1 MDNLRLLWVDD
12 EVDALKPLIIFLEQ
26 KGLRVDQATN
36 GYDALDHIREQPV
49 DIVLLDESMPGLT
62 GLETLSEIKKMQETL
77 PVIMVTKNEEEY
89 IMEEA
94 IGAQISDYLIKPVN
108 PNQVWLSLKK
118 QFDTKRLVSDKTN
131 HSYQQEFRKMMMA
144 VSENPDAESWKEIY
158 ENIIEW
164 ELKLGK
170 NTEMEMYDVITN
182 QKAEAN
188 VEFCKFIQRNYTDW
202 LREENA
208 PLMSHQVL
216 DQKLFPLMDGNR
228 PTLLLL
234 LDNFRFDQWK
244 ILKPMFEQLFDIQEE
259 GMYFSILPTT
269 TQYSRNALFAGM
281 MPLDIAN
288 QYPAEWSFEDEEGGK
303 NNSEEFYLQKNL
315 ENSYLSTKFRY
326 TKITQY
332 ANAKKLEDNP
342 KQYLDKNLSVIVYN
356 FVDMLSHA
364 RTEMEVLKELASDDF
379 AYRDLTLGWFKNSPL
394 YNFLK
399 QIKKEEIDII
409 LTTDHGSIQVK
420 KAKKVKGAKELN
432 ANLRYKMGGNMAFSE
447 KDVFHIKNPLDARLP
462 KAAVNSAY
470 IFALK
475 DEYLCYPNNFGH
487 YARMF
492 KDTYQH
498 GGVSMEEVLIPL
510 VHLSN
515 KRG

>member
-1 MDNLRLLWVDD
+1 MENLRLLWVDD

-26 KGLRVDQATN
+26 KGIQVSKATN
-36 GYDALDHIREQPV
+36 GYDALDYIKENPV
-49 DIVLLDESMPGLT
+49 DIVLLDESMPGIT
-62 GLETLSEIKKMQETL
+62 GLDTLSEIKKIREAL

-131 HSYQQEFRKMMMA
+131 HSYQMDFRKMMMA
-144 VSENPDAESWKEIY
+144 VGENPDAETWKEIY
-158 ENIIEW
+158 ENIINW

-170 NTEMEMYDVITN
+170 NTDMEMYDVITN
-182 QKAEAN
+182 QKSEAN
-188 VEFCKFIQRNYTDW
+188 VEFCKFIERNYLDW
-202 LREENA
+202 LRDEDA
-208 PLMSHQVL
+208 PLLSHRVL
-216 DQKLFPLMDGNR
+216 EKKLFPMMNGESK
-228 PTLLLL
+228 TLLIL
-234 LDNFRFDQWK
+234 LDNFRYDQWK
-244 ILKPMFEQLFDIQEE
+244 TVKPMFQELFDIVEDD
-259 GMYFSILPTT
+259 MYYSILPTT

-288 QYPAEWSFEDEEGGK
+288 KFPAEWSFEDEDGGK
-303 NNSEEFYLQKNL
+303 NNSEQLFLENNL
-315 ENSYLSTKFRY
+315 EQNYQSTKY
-326 TKITQY
+326 KYHKITQY

-342 KQYLDKNLSVIVYN
+342 TSFLDKNLSVIVYN

-379 AYRDLTLGWFKNSPL
+379 AYRDLTMSWFKNSPI
-394 YNFLK
+394 YSFLK
-399 QIKKEEIDII
+399 QIKNENINIL

-420 KAKKVKGAKELN
+420 KPKKVKGSKEIN
-432 ANLRYKMGGNMAFSE
+432 SNLRYKMGGNMVFNE
-447 KDVFHIKNPLDARLP
+447 KDVFFVKNPIDARLP
-462 KAAVNSAY
+462 KATVNSSY
-470 IFALK
+470 IFAVE

-487 YARMF
+487 YSRMF

-510 VHLSN
+510 IHLRS
-515 KRG
+515 KS